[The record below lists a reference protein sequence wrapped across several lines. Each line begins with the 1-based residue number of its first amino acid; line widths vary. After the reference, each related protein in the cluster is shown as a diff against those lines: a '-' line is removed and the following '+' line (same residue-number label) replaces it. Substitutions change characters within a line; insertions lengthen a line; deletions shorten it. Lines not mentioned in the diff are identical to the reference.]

1 MPRVT
6 MWGWQ
11 SLLGAD
17 SVCLPNH
24 PIICLEHP
32 PPEQSSGL
40 TPRPNQTSSPWA
52 GWWRRNETQMT
63 AGKESGQC
71 FPRVSNSLDISGRC
85 FIHRT
90 SCQPHSDQ

>member
-40 TPRPNQTSSPWA
+40 TPRPNQTSSP
-52 GWWRRNETQMT
+52 
-63 AGKESGQC
+63 
-71 FPRVSNSLDISGRC
+71 
-85 FIHRT
+85 
-90 SCQPHSDQ
+90 

>member
-32 PPEQSSGL
+32 HTEQIEF
-40 TPRPNQTSSPWA
+40 RPNTKAQPDFQPL
-52 GWWRRNETQMT
+52 GWVVE
-63 AGKESGQC
+63 EE
-71 FPRVSNSLDISGRC
+71 
-85 FIHRT
+85 
-90 SCQPHSDQ
+90 